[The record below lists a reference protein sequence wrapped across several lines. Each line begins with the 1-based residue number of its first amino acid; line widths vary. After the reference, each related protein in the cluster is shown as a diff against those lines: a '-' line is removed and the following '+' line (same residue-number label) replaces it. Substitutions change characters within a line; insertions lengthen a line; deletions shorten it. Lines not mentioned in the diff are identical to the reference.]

1 MITEKQVVKLTEE
14 FLEGTGLFI
23 IDVLIKPTNK
33 ISVFLDGDHGV
44 TIEGCQKLS
53 RHLEENLDRE
63 KQDFDLTVSSSGAD
77 KPLKHP
83 RQYAKNVGRELE
95 IVTVEDK
102 KILATVI
109 NAGEKEITVT
119 ISEKKSK
126 KSSEVKTVS
135 LLFTDIKSA
144 KEVITFKK

>member
-1 MITEKQVVKLTEE
+1 MITEKQVVKLAEE
-14 FLEGTGLFI
+14 FLYGTDLFI

-44 TIEGCQKLS
+44 TIEGCKKLS
-53 RHLEENLDRE
+53 RHLEQSLDRE
-63 KQDFDLTVSSSGAD
+63 KEDFDLTVSSSGAD

-83 RQYAKNVGRELE
+83 RQYAKNLGKELE
-95 IVTVEDK
+95 IFTQEGQKITAKV
-102 KILATVI
+102 ILAS
-109 NAGEKEITVT
+109 EKGIT
-119 ISEKKSK
+119 IGFAEKKSK
-126 KSSEVKTVS
+126 KSAEEKTLA